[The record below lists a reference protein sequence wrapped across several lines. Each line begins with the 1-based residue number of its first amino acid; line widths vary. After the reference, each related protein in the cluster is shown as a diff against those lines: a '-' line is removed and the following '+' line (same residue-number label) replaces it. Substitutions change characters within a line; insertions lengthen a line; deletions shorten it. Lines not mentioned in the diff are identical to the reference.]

1 MDEDLP
7 EHHYI
12 GFFTATILRWQNLLS
27 PEKYKNLIIK
37 SLDFLVEKKRAKIYG
52 FVIMPNHIH
61 ILWKIQPPHELKDV
75 QRDFLK
81 FTAQKISQDL
91 KKYHPAVLS
100 FFKAKASDRKYQFWQ
115 KQSRNALYDSREVIE
130 QKLDYIHN
138 NPFQGKWMLAN
149 SLDEY
154 PYSSYRFYEYDDDT
168 YNFLSHYME
177 VFE

>member
-1 MDEDLP
+1 MDEDFP

-12 GFFTATILRWQNLLS
+12 GFFTATVLRWKNLLS

-37 SLDFLVEKKRAKIYG
+37 SLDFLVTKKRAKIYG

-61 ILWKIQPPHELKDV
+61 ILWKIQPPHKLKEV

-91 KKYHPAVLS
+91 KKYHPEVLS
-100 FFKAKASDRKYQFWQ
+100 FFKVKTSDRKYQFWQ

-154 PYSSYRFYEYDDDT
+154 LYSSYRFYEYDDDT